1 MIHHGDT
8 GQAASEKGNTGYD
21 LFSAKKYVAQKKQS
35 AENPNQKADFF
46 VLPCKKLKE
55 GE

>member
-1 MIHHGDT
+1 MSYHENT
-8 GQAASEKGNTGYD
+8 EARSRRKGKTGYD
-21 LFSAKKYVAQKKQS
+21 SFRAKKYVAQKKQS